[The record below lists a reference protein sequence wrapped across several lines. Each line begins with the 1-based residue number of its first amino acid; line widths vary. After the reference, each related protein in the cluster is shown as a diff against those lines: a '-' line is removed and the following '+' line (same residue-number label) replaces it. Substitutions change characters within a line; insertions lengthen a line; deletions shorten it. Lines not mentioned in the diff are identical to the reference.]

1 MSEHNDDDHPI
12 RGVGW
17 TIETLRAYL
26 IAEMRAADRRLIA
39 EMHASDRRYEQRFAD
54 QQTAILKAEESTEK
68 RFASVNEL
76 RGALDDAAKLLMPRS
91 ESNARYD
98 SLMRQIEEHVKQD
111 GTNHAGLANRIDQ
124 LSSRMDRWQGAQEGT
139 KDTKGDSRATWAMVI
154 AISAV
159 VVEVLIQLSKMR
171 VG

>member
-1 MSEHNDDDHPI
+1 MNDNGNDDQPL

-26 IAEMRAADRRLIA
+26 IAEI
-39 EMHASDRRYEQRFAD
+39 HSYDRRYEQRFSD
-54 QQTAILKAEESTEK
+54 QQTAIEKAEMSVEK

-98 SLMRQIEEHVKQD
+98 ALMRQIEEHTKQD
-111 GTNHAGLANRIDQ
+111 TTNHAALAGRMEQ
-124 LSSRMDRWQGAQEGT
+124 LSSRLDRWQGAQEGT

-154 AISAV
+154 AIAAV